1 MIDALF
7 GLDLLFSFNSAYQNK
22 QLKIVHN
29 RKMIVKSYLKG
40 WFGIDF
46 VSTIPLRHLASGV
59 PGLGALKMLKALRLI
74 RLVKIAR
81 VLKLDG
87 GVVFEDNGVNP
98 TIFKVIMP
106 PFISLFSAHLL
117 ACGFHAGA
125 MLSG

>member
-29 RKMIVKSYLKG
+29 RNDCEEGHMTKG

-59 PGLGALKMLKALRLI
+59 PGLGALKMLKSS
-74 RLVKIAR
+74 
-81 VLKLDG
+81 
-87 GVVFEDNGVNP
+87 EN
-98 TIFKVIMP
+98 
-106 PFISLFSAHLL
+106 S
-117 ACGFHAGA
+117 
-125 MLSG
+125 SGW